1 MINQIERETNDKVIA
16 ISAKKGV
23 GIKRLNEKIVN
34 MLEAIKE
41 VLNSKV
47 SKFKE
52 TQVSSSIHTEAVYSF
67 GVGIILLPCADMIAI
82 NNDSRIEIQL
92 LR

>member
-34 MLEAIKE
+34 LLEGNGKE
-41 VLNSKV
+41 VLYSKV

-52 TQVSSSIHTEAVYSF
+52 TQVSSWINTAAVSSF
-67 GVGIILLPCADMIAI
+67 GVGIIPLPCADMIPCQ
-82 NNDSRIEIQL
+82 SRPS
-92 LR
+92 LRHCIF

>member
-34 MLEAIKE
+34 LLEGNGKE
-41 VLNSKV
+41 VLYSKV
-47 SKFKE
+47 SK
-52 TQVSSSIHTEAVYSF
+52 V
-67 GVGIILLPCADMIAI
+67 
-82 NNDSRIEIQL
+82 
-92 LR
+92 